1 MASQKLRVLVLH
13 EGYGQNSEMMRLK
26 MKTLWASIESELK
39 DRYPSGVEMDFVDGP
54 VDLLED
60 LDETSP
66 TRLHA
71 WWKALDDR
79 SRYIELEA
87 SLTGIF
93 TQLRERPVD
102 AIIGF
107 SQGAALAVM
116 IAAILENTVER
127 RAAMAKQG
135 SPFLLSSI
143 PQQPLKFVI
152 AYSGFKGSPAFYS
165 GFYEPKLTT
174 PVLHILAKLDH
185 MIAPEDS
192 AKLIRSCR
200 NSEVAE
206 HLGGHWI
213 PRDPGMV
220 SLVST
225 FIRRVC
231 RNTKRTDSFCEPI

>member
-1 MASQKLRVLVLH
+1 MTSKKLRVLVLH
-13 EGYGQNSEMMRLK
+13 GYGQNSEMMRLK
-26 MKTLWASIESELK
+26 MKTLRSSIEAELK
-39 DRYPSGVEMDFVDGP
+39 DYYPSGVEMDFVDGP
-54 VDLLED
+54 VDLSDDQE
-60 LDETSP
+60 ETTP

-71 WWKALDDR
+71 WWTALDDR
-79 SRYIELEA
+79 NRYVELDA
-87 SLTGIF
+87 SLTSVL

-116 IAAILENTVER
+116 VAAILENTTER

-135 SPFLLSSI
+135 SPFLFSSI

-165 GFYEPKLTT
+165 GFYKPKLST

-213 PRDPGMV
+213 PKDRGMV

-225 FIRRVC
+225 YIRRVC
-231 RNTKRTDSFCEPI
+231 RNTRRADSFCEPK

>member
-1 MASQKLRVLVLH
+1 MTSQKLRVLVLH
-13 EGYGQNSEMMRLK
+13 EYGQNSEMMRLK
-26 MKTLWASIESELK
+26 MKTLWGSIESELK
-39 DRYPSGVEMDFVDGP
+39 DHYPSGVEMDFVDGP
-54 VDLLED
+54 VDLLGD

-66 TRLHA
+66 IRLNA
-71 WWKALDDR
+71 WWRALDDR
-79 SRYIELEA
+79 SRYVELEA

-127 RAAMAKQG
+127 RAAIAKQG
-135 SPFLLSSI
+135 SPFLFPSI

-165 GFYEPKLTT
+165 GFYEPKLST
-174 PVLHILAKLDH
+174 PVLHILARLDH

-225 FIRRVC
+225 FIRRAC
-231 RNTKRTDSFCEPI
+231 RDTRRTDSFCEPK